1 MATIYSSPVVEFLE
15 NSWQPL
21 HHESKHITITT
32 FYVLWWSFWIS
43 NTHRWTVNWGLW
55 TIMTIFSPT
64 TTWDVVF
71 ESSKIYIYYLE
82 GLLKNTFTSFL
93 SYKKIVFN
101 FFCFRLWLQSS
112 QFIFFVELLSS
123 WYDAFDFEKLSHRYL
138 MLARMLVIASYFVCF
153 LIAQNKTNNKYLSYA
168 SHSIGLSQLEI
179 LVSGITQ

>member
-1 MATIYSSPVVEFLE
+1 MATIYFSPVVEFLE

-32 FYVLWWSFWIS
+32 FYVHWWSFWIS

-82 GLLKNTFTSFL
+82 GLLKNTFSSFL
-93 SYKKIVFN
+93 SYKKIVF
-101 FFCFRLWLQSS
+101 
-112 QFIFFVELLSS
+112 IFFFVSVFDFSLHNSFFLSS
-123 WYDAFDFEKLSHRYL
+123 CCLADM
-138 MLARMLVIASYFVCF
+138 MLLTLRNWVIV
-153 LIAQNKTNNKYLSYA
+153 T
-168 SHSIGLSQLEI
+168 
-179 LVSGITQ
+179 

>member
-1 MATIYSSPVVEFLE
+1 MATIYFSPVVEFLE

-82 GLLKNTFTSFL
+82 GVLKNTFSSFL

-101 FFCFRLWLQSS
+101 FFLFPSLTSV
-112 QFIFFVELLSS
+112 FTIHFFLSS
-123 WYDAFDFEKLSHRYL
+123 CCLADMMLLTLRNWVIVTELQNAGHRQLFCFFFDRAK
-138 MLARMLVIASYFVCF
+138 
-153 LIAQNKTNNKYLSYA
+153 QNK
-168 SHSIGLSQLEI
+168 
-179 LVSGITQ
+179 